1 MKKRNLLFALPLMG
15 MALSGCT
22 VPKWLGFLSFLPFID
37 VAGEDGN
44 YTIQP
49 KIEGGTAEE
58 RTAILEAINF
68 KPICYPSGNPS
79 TTIYPD
85 TGYTLKEDDG
95 DNVYLVK
102 KQKIKDKTV
111 EIEWKIDTNQD
122 YYAGRDVVDEY
133 RDLVEVEYQGYG
145 EPDGQLKWAISKISC
160 GGASATNAKELEY
173 TCATKN
179 FTYRHD
185 LMSIA
190 DINKVT
196 EEEKTVNLGADKAVY
211 KFKSTLDIM
220 DYEPE
225 AGQKYSPYFAGNNE
239 GAEEDYLYVGVKGK
253 VIYLA
258 PDGNWGLL
266 ADGDQVLEIYA
277 GAGTKLKPENFPNL
291 ANEYV
296 CAWGNISQ
304 YLGNVQLSFISKF
317 TKINANEITE
327 PTMNYATLTESKI
340 AGLKNPTSEGYSS
353 HKQFI
358 DGFSN
363 SLGKVTGT
371 FVAGSLKD
379 RDGKTVASW
388 DKLVDNR
395 FTFELKVGSENMTI
409 AYDYHTN
416 IGAKKNL
423 FNEYVSVLKAG
434 GNIQVKG
441 TLRYNGSDTFPF
453 LSLAYEP
460 ASISDAEDFNDLK
473 EAGAYICTRSGD
485 TFSPASSYVSGTKY
499 YVRSDRNS
507 GAVWNIV
514 PCVSGDIAKVS

>member
-1 MKKRNLLFALPLMG
+1 MKKRKLFVALPVIALLTAGCSLEDLMFW
-15 MALSGCT
+15 
-22 VPKWLGFLSFLPFID
+22 KKKD
-37 VAGEDGN
+37 DGN
-44 YTIQP
+44 YTIVP
-49 KIEGGTAEE
+49 TIEGGTKDEQN
-58 RTAILEAINF
+58 AILEAINF
-68 KPICYPSGNPS
+68 KPLCYPSGNPS

-111 EIEWKIDTNQD
+111 AVEWSVDKNQE

-133 RDLVEVEYQGYG
+133 RDLVEVNYKGYG
-145 EPDGQLKWAISKISC
+145 EADGQLKWAISKISC
-160 GGASATNAKELEY
+160 GKAVAKNAKELKY
-173 TCATKN
+173 TCAVKN

-185 LMSIA
+185 LMTIA
-190 DINKVT
+190 ELNKVT
-196 EEEKTVNLGADKAVY
+196 DEEMTVNLGADKAVY

-258 PDGNWGLL
+258 PDGNWGLI
-266 ADGDQVLEIYA
+266 ADGDQVMEIYA
-277 GAGTKLKPENFPNL
+277 GAGTKLKAENFPNL

-296 CAWGNISQ
+296 CVWGNISQ
-304 YLGNVQLSFISKF
+304 YTGNVQLSFISKI
-317 TKINANEITE
+317 TKIEASEITE
-327 PTMNYATLTESKI
+327 PTKTYATLDASAI
-340 AGLKNPTSEGYSS
+340 AALKNPENEGYDS

-363 SLGKVTGT
+363 SLAKVTGT

-379 RDGKTVASW
+379 RDGKAVSGF

-395 FTFELKVGSENMTI
+395 FTFELKVGTEKMTI

-416 IGAKKNL
+416 IGAKTNL
-423 FNEYVSVLKAG
+423 FSEYVAQLKKG
-434 GNIQVKG
+434 GNITVKG
-441 TLRYNGSDTFPF
+441 TARYNGADTFPF

-460 ASISDAEDFNDLK
+460 ASVSDSEDFEDLIN
-473 EAGAYICTRSGD
+473 AGSYVCTREGD
-485 TFSPASSYVSGTKY
+485 TFTKATSYSAGTKY
-499 YVRSDRNS
+499 YTRTDMNK

-514 PCVSGDIAKVS
+514 PCVSGDIVSSN